1 MDNSETQE
9 VFNSIKDKLSHWTSS
24 VFNEFYGLQK
34 LGSLYYYTDMN
45 ALVNGIIVPEPEV
58 NREICL

>member
-24 VFNEFYGLQK
+24 VFNDLKSATYR
-34 LGSLYYYTDMN
+34 
-45 ALVNGIIVPEPEV
+45 V
-58 NREICL
+58 

>member
-24 VFNEFYGLQK
+24 VFNEFYGLHLTLTK
-34 LGSLYYYTDMN
+34 C
-45 ALVNGIIVPEPEV
+45 VP
-58 NREICL
+58 IK